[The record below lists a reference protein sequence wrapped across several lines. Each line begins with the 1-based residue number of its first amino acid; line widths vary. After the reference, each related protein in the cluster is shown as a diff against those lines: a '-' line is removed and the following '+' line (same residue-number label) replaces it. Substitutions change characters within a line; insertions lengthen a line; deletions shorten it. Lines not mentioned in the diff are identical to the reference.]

1 MKVWPIDP
9 LVPRNLRLEVP
20 EKLPQVVVQVSSFVN
35 MDYSSEE
42 NSPQSSQLHS
52 SQPSAAQMLWENTF
66 PSSDSDVLYA
76 VGESQQTSASQA
88 QEEDELMNGDVEG
101 LKGGESHEPWQNK
114 KIEAFYDMVADINM
128 LKAYIS
134 GLKNTVQFGWCNLV
148 LMATN
153 KGEDSSLPN
162 PESRKGYVQ
171 ISYNKVNKV
180 SISESTCCIGALT

>member
-20 EKLPQVVVQVSSFVN
+20 EKLPQVVVRVVVPSR
-35 MDYSSEE
+35 MDSSEE
-42 NSPQSSQLHS
+42 NSPQSSQQHS
-52 SQPSAAQMLWENTF
+52 SQPSAAHMLWKNTF

-76 VGESQQTSASQA
+76 VGESQQTSVSQA
-88 QEEDELMNGDVEG
+88 QEEDELMNEDVEG
-101 LKGGESHEPWQNK
+101 LRGGEESHEPWQNK
-114 KIEAFYDMVADINM
+114 KVEAFYDMVADIEM
-128 LKAYIS
+128 LKTYIN
-134 GLKNTVQFGWCNLV
+134 GLKNTVSFGWCNLV

-153 KGEDSSLPN
+153 KGEDSNLPN

-180 SISESTCCIGALT
+180 SI